1 MNSRLALVF
10 GIIFVVMASAATSQ
24 KTSANYPWLMVFLS
38 KFSDRKDGVG
48 PARPSLSSLDGRAG
62 WLFQYMNSNHYIRR
76 MDTWMD
82 GVSRCAISPVV

>member
-48 PARPSLSSLDGRAG
+48 PARLRCLLWMEELHMSGFFAEWTPG
-62 WLFQYMNSNHYIRR
+62 WMVCQDVLYLL
-76 MDTWMD
+76 
-82 GVSRCAISPVV
+82 